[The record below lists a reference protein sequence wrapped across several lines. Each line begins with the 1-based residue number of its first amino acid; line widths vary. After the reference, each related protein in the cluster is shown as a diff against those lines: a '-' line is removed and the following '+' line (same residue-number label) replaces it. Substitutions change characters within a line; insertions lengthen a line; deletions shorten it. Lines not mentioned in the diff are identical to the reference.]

1 MQKAIEDFVR
11 TLISRGLS
19 KLTITAY
26 KSDLLQLEE
35 FLLRYFEDEKIDVPW
50 SHPDR
55 KEVYEV
61 SGQTTVPVLVDG
73 DTMLADEY
81 EIIDYLKKTYPV
93 NS

>member
-1 MQKAIEDFVR
+1 MKLYNINGCGYCEMVR
-11 TLISRGLS
+11 DVMAQMGLEYE
-19 KLTITAY
+19 T
-26 KSDLLQLEE
+26 
-35 FLLRYFEDEKIDVPW
+35 IDVPW
-50 SHPDR
+50 SHPER

-73 DTMLADEY
+73 DTILADEY

>member
-1 MQKAIEDFVR
+1 MAEITLYQFESCPYCAKVR
-11 TLISRGLS
+11 GKLETMGLE
-19 KLTITAY
+19 Y
-26 KSDLLQLEE
+26 
-35 FLLRYFEDEKIDVPW
+35 EKIDVPW
-50 SHPDR
+50 SHPER